1 MDALFSWIP
10 LLGHLRSYSW
20 EQFKADLKASL
31 NVSLLDFP
39 QGMAYAMIAGL
50 PVQFG
55 IYSSA
60 IGSILGP
67 VFASS
72 RYLMLGPTNAS
83 AVLLFSALMAFEVSP
98 EQKLAMIPL
107 LLLMVGGFLVFGT
120 MIQAHTI
127 LQFVSRSVV
136 TGYITAAALLIIVK
150 QLKYILSVETE
161 GTVTFFES
169 LVAVVRHLPEAQS
182 EPLVLAVIT
191 MGLYPLTRRTI
202 RFLPAVAVTLVL
214 VSLVNWLLQETVY
227 ASPCL
232 DPLPMGTWPLS
243 VPEFRMTWL
252 YDLASPAVAI
262 AFLSL
267 LESSSIAK
275 TLAARAGENVNIR
288 QQMISMGIANFGNA
302 FGSGMPVSGSLTRSA
317 LNYQS
322 GARTPVASMVSGS
335 LLVAG
340 VLLLGPMIGHIPKSA
355 LAALVVMVGLSL
367 INLETIR
374 VVVGTTRSD
383 MVTFFTTF
391 IGGLIFPLDL
401 AIYMGVGVSLLFF
414 LKYVARPEIV
424 EYAFDREGRLG
435 EIPEPEK
442 EKRPAISIIHIE
454 GDLFFGAADLFLEE
468 MRRLVARPEV
478 QVIILRL
485 RNARNMDASA
495 ALAFM
500 EMVRFAREKKRHV
513 LISGVHP
520 KVEQILESSG
530 VLAFLGEEHVF
541 RSTPQNLTLSTRNA
555 LKKAQEFLG
564 RPDAD
569 IVLLAPA
576 KEGSG

>member
-414 LKYVARPEIV
+414 LKNVARPEIV